1 MRRSSASLSD
11 DEAPDLNQLILLM
24 TREKIPPLQAGL
36 LTALQALDSQIAR
49 EMQRQPAEIEVH
61 GVQKWEPISKRVETI
76 AGFLLD
82 AIESQAIELDS
93 VLTLS
98 QAVIKTLSI
107 IVQDLGE
114 KGLGKMRSAYALEA
128 LQNIERDARAGLGA
142 LRDTAVI
149 S

>member
-1 MRRSSASLSD
+1 MA
-11 DEAPDLNQLILLM
+11 
-24 TREKIPPLQAGL
+24 REKIPPLQAGL

-49 EMQRQPAEIEVH
+49 EMQRQPTEIEVH

-128 LQNIERDARAGLGA
+128 LQNIERDARTGLDA